1 MTYNTGE
8 PVPVV
13 RIIAR
18 TNVGGPALQ
27 VSALMRGLPA
37 DLYAQALLRGRCADD
52 EDDYLDLVATDVP
65 STVVTGLGRSVR
77 PFDDLRAF
85 RSIVRELRRRR
96 PMIVHTHTAKAG
108 VLGRIAA
115 IVARVPIR
123 VHTFH
128 GHVLQ
133 GYFGPFMST
142 AVTLLERLL
151 GRHTTHIVAVG
162 EQTLADLIAARIALP
177 DHSSAIAPGVRD
189 GRPLDPDE
197 ARTTL
202 GLPVE
207 GLVVTFAGRLVPI
220 KRPERV
226 VELARNLAA
235 SHGHVRFVVAGDG
248 ELRAKLEATAP
259 ANVTFLGMCT
269 DMTVVL
275 RASDLVVLTSDN
287 EGMPVALIEA
297 ATHGVPAVSTDA
309 GSVRQVVVDG
319 ETGLVVPI
327 GDAEALR
334 SAVVALIDDPAR
346 RCAFGTAARVHAQ
359 AHFGEA
365 RLVADYRRLYDELIA
380 AHASRS
386 GC

>member
-1 MTYNTGE
+1 
-8 PVPVV
+8 
-13 RIIAR
+13 
-18 TNVGGPALQ
+18 
-27 VSALMRGLPA
+27 
-37 DLYAQALLRGRCADD
+37 
-52 EDDYLDLVATDVP
+52 
-65 STVVTGLGRSVR
+65 
-77 PFDDLRAF
+77 
-85 RSIVRELRRRR
+85 
-96 PMIVHTHTAKAG
+96 MIVHTHTAKAG

-128 GHVLQ
+128 GHVLH
-133 GYFGPFMST
+133 GYFGPFMSA

-151 GRHTTHIVAVG
+151 GRFTTHIVAVG
-162 EQTLADLIAARIALP
+162 EQTLADLIAARIARP

-189 GRPLDPDE
+189 GRPLDPAE
-197 ARTTL
+197 ARVTL

-207 GLVVTFAGRLVPI
+207 GIVVTFAGRLAPI

-226 VELARNLAA
+226 VELARNLAD

-248 ELRAKLEATAP
+248 ELRTQLEATAP
-259 ANVTFLGMCT
+259 TNVTFLGMCT

-327 GDAEALR
+327 GDADALR
-334 SAVVALIDDPAR
+334 SAVVALIDDPDR
-346 RCAFGTAARVHAQ
+346 RSAFGAAARIHAQ

-365 RLVADYRRLYDELIA
+365 RLVADYRRLYDALIA